1 MIEVT
6 QFCNI
11 LVRFRN
17 EAQHISS
24 IIYRR
29 QYTRIQEKAIP
40 LSWLYLAKVHRVND
54 TIALSSYLDY
64 RQLTPNEEQIATD
77 PAVALWCPIVHNQ
90 GHLLGLILLGNRS
103 DFDRYRL
110 PDQQSLQRL
119 VDAAGLAFAH
129 SAALAQQRESAQ
141 LTRELYQQRLQ
152 SREAVAR
159 DLAQEL
165 HSDVINGV
173 AMINLLDLE
182 KLSQDVPDTELHAR
196 IEMIINGQR
205 TLIDMVRSICEQLHP
220 TMIDDPQGLPEA
232 VESLIERKI
241 RRLWDGCCTLI
252 VQGNALLLDAAV
264 QREALRVAEEA
275 LTNAVKHAEA
285 TTITVTLRYP
295 RALGE
300 QVILDIA
307 DNGQTGK
314 IVRRKNRHLGTFTMK
329 EAARALGGEVAFVTE
344 PGQGTRVT
352 LSFPA
357 VYSATRGE
365 TENLTSVLVDFRKSG
380 EESPSET
387 IPLSRDAAT
396 VLTDGD

>member
-1 MIEVT
+1 
-6 QFCNI
+6 
-11 LVRFRN
+11 
-17 EAQHISS
+17 
-24 IIYRR
+24 
-29 QYTRIQEKAIP
+29 
-40 LSWLYLAKVHRVND
+40 
-54 TIALSSYLDY
+54 
-64 RQLTPNEEQIATD
+64 
-77 PAVALWCPIVHNQ
+77 
-90 GHLLGLILLGNRS
+90 LILLGNRS

-129 SAALAQQRESAQ
+129 GAALAQQRESAQ

-241 RRLWDGCCTLI
+241 RRLWDGCCILT

-314 IVRRKNRHLGTFTMK
+314 IIRRKNRHLGTFTMK

-365 TENLTSVLVDFRKSG
+365 TDNLTGVLVDFRKSA
-380 EESPSET
+380 EESPGVT

-396 VLTDGD
+396 VLTDGA